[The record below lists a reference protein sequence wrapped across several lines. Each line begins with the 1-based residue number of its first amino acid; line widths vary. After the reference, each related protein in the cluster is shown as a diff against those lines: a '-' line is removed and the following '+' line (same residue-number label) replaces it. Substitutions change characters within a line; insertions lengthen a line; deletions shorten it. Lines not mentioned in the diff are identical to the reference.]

1 MSVLVVLNFGQ
12 VTAVTGPYKENHV
25 CRPPMM
31 YAGDPGPA
39 EYFMHE
45 EIDQVPE
52 LDIKIN
58 WSILPRFTIG
68 DGSPYDIHYQAYLAA
83 QSQGF

>member
-12 VTAVTGPYKENHV
+12 ATAVFGPYKKNHD
-25 CRPPMM
+25 CIPPLM

-39 EYFMHE
+39 EYIMHE

-52 LDIKIN
+52 LDVKIN
-58 WSILPRFTIG
+58 WDNLPRFTIG
-68 DGSPYDIHYQAYLAA
+68 DGSDYDIHYQEYLLEYEP
-83 QSQGF
+83 